1 MQIITGKYKG
11 RKLVS
16 LDTEKT
22 RPTLARVKESIF
34 AFVRDEIEN
43 SIVLD
48 LFAGSGA
55 MGIEAISEGAKK
67 VYFVDNNKDA
77 KKIISKNLINVK
89 EDYEIKIADYLDA
102 LKEFKNRNLL
112 FDLVFLDP
120 PYKSD
125 YGEKAISMLKDLK
138 LLKNNAIIV
147 FEQTTENCLQNPLNG
162 FIIEKSRKYGIVNVS
177 ILKNIEDWYGYYSI
191 NWRIRR
197 WVLSR

>member
-177 ILKNIEDWYGYYSI
+177 ILKNIED
-191 NWRIRR
+191 
-197 WVLSR
+197 

>member
-16 LDTEKT
+16 LETDKT

-34 AFVRDEIEN
+34 AMIQGEIQD

-67 VYFVDNNKDA
+67 VYFIDNNFDA
-77 KKIISKNLINVK
+77 KKVLSKNLVNVK
-89 EDYEIKIADYLDA
+89 EDYEIIITDYKDA
-102 LKEFKNRNLL
+102 LDKFSKKNQK

-125 YGEKAISMLKDLK
+125 FGEIALSMLKDLK

-177 ILKNIEDWYGYYSI
+177 ILKNIED
-191 NWRIRR
+191 
-197 WVLSR
+197 